1 MPDTP
6 NATPSAREIIETAR
20 HRHGRFESIDEVA
33 LIARDPEHRL
43 TRILVQCAL
52 CQFTAAAQ
60 DVARLVRYV
69 ERGKDDGDYVRDFSL
84 ALQPG
89 DVEADRR

>member
-6 NATPSAREIIETAR
+6 NATPSAREIIDAAW
-20 HRHGRFESIDEVA
+20 HRGHFESIDEVA
-33 LIARDPEHRL
+33 LLALDPDHRL
-43 TRILVQCAL
+43 TPILVRCAS

-60 DVARLVRYV
+60 DVARLARYV
-69 ERGKDDGDYVRDFSL
+69 ERGKDEGDYIRDFSL
-84 ALQPG
+84 ALQPD